1 MAEQGRTLSFQL
13 STGNVDD
20 LSNVTQTDKGHFV
33 QVLNP
38 PAYVPFY
45 AEPKVA
51 LYALSFANTFANVE
65 TAFGNDD
72 IVFQYYDSTAVAY
85 KEVKFK
91 IDTGNYNRSD
101 LEIAIAQGL
110 KNDSD
115 CWKEL
120 TKVAKTVEAKANDK
134 TAPATPLTA
143 AAGVADPNVAE
154 QWMPTSNNQPLTF
167 LELSELVSKNVAYV
181 ATTDRYIKPVTI
193 RHNPQTNR
201 IEIITLGQSEF
212 CKGSTLLSKTLGYDD
227 SQLPTVATDEH
238 WTQVSGKATGAVVKI
253 PDGALS
259 LVNGKY
265 GDATKQR
272 AAEIDNV
279 RSLGFHLPS
288 LVQSSYDRNG
298 EEKGAQVASVP
309 IRALPGNSEAWEV
322 QSPLWMPCPVAGS
335 YIDSI
340 EFFVTNERGQ
350 RVDCQG
356 GHIEATVVVSWPTPV
371 GQAPPPSSLAARL
384 DASRV
389 IQPWAN
395 LKR

>member
-65 TAFGNDD
+65 KTFGNDD
-72 IVFQYYDSTAVAY
+72 IVFQYYDSTAVAH

-110 KNDSD
+110 KNDAA
-115 CWKEL
+115 CWTEL
-120 TKVAKTVEAKANDK
+120 NKVAKTVEAKANDK
-134 TAPATPLTA
+134 TDPATPLTK

-154 QWMPTSNNQPLTF
+154 QWMPSAQDQPLTF

-238 WTQVSGKATGAVVKI
+238 WTQVSGKAGGAIVKI
-253 PDGALS
+253 PNGALS

-298 EEKGAQVASVP
+298 EEKQAS
-309 IRALPGNSEAWEV
+309 
-322 QSPLWMPCPVAGS
+322 C
-335 YIDSI
+335 
-340 EFFVTNERGQ
+340 
-350 RVDCQG
+350 
-356 GHIEATVVVSWPTPV
+356 
-371 GQAPPPSSLAARL
+371 
-384 DASRV
+384 
-389 IQPWAN
+389 
-395 LKR
+395 